1 MFYINISEDD
11 LALKTHLQSSHIF
24 AAEKKNILTWTIFQW
39 ISATAINISQIT
51 KKKVLQQWMQS

>member
-24 AAEKKNILTWTIFQW
+24 AAEKKTHLDMDD
-39 ISATAINISQIT
+39 ISMNLCYCNKYFSNYG
-51 KKKVLQQWMQS
+51 KKVLQQ